1 MLQLVLSN
9 VNYSTLIPLINED
22 MDVALGIPAVN
33 IFVANCIEG
42 CGKPILFKKWWP
54 EALIHRFERLK
65 EKRLIKEGASS
76 GITTGCITD
85 FCSSDHFHVR
95 GHQMTS
101 FAIPG
106 DSGAIVLD
114 LETGWVVGVVSI
126 IESVED
132 SGFVTIVKPIWE
144 FYDFVSEDA
153 VDVVYHVAKSQ
164 SGSNFNDDQGDRNS
178 ALQGSSKRNTAV
190 VNVIFVILSFFRI
203 SLRH

>member
-1 MLQLVLSN
+1 
-9 VNYSTLIPLINED
+9 
-22 MDVALGIPAVN
+22 
-33 IFVANCIEG
+33 
-42 CGKPILFKKWWP
+42 
-54 EALIHRFERLK
+54 
-65 EKRLIKEGASS
+65 
-76 GITTGCITD
+76 
-85 FCSSDHFHVR
+85 
-95 GHQMTS
+95 MTS

-153 VDVVYHVAKSQ
+153 VDVVYHVTKSQ